1 LITEALEHI
10 PDSGICLQIGQYR
23 LEILQAADN
32 RVKSVR
38 GWVVES
44 TPASGDA

>member
-1 LITEALEHI
+1 EALEHI
-10 PDSGICLQIGQYR
+10 PDSGICLQINQYR

-38 GWVVES
+38 AWVIEAPEES
-44 TPASGDA
+44 KSDTQ